1 LKQEENAMIKRLFP
15 MLLAVLL
22 LSSTAYAAEPELSQT
37 ELPEGV
43 TITDITE
50 RQSETVSD
58 FALPQFYPT
67 DIQTKTEDGVKLLLK
82 TFEVGPDV
90 SPASLIEASLT
101 QNGVEYEL
109 RDILRNI
116 APDTQEKKNASQ
128 SVTVESDSDKTKD
141 ILPLLPQSMDYSENG
156 FTGQLLLDESSIST
170 EVESTEGYR
179 YAVTDTREYPGL
191 VRNDPYLIPKTVQ
204 KSGVTL
210 TLCDV
215 SWSPGSD
222 YDPNPAS
229 YSATAFYKGS
239 ASGSKPSGYTA
250 TAAYSGEVA
259 KTVPGNMIYTLVYAA
274 KPIMPVELPESIN
287 LTPVLFGLG
296 GVLLVGGIGTV
307 IIFLLRRRRQHA
319 VPAFAEGVPD
329 VPKKRMRKPNML
341 SELEDDNEQD

>member
-1 LKQEENAMIKRLFP
+1 MIKRFFP

-22 LSSTAYAAEPELSQT
+22 LSVTAWTAEPELSQT

-50 RQSETVSD
+50 RQSETGSD

-90 SPASLIEASLT
+90 PPSLLIEAGLT

-109 RDILRNI
+109 RDILRN
-116 APDTQEKKNASQ
+116 ASPDGQERKTVSQ
-128 SVTVESDSDKTKD
+128 NVTVESDSDKTKD

-156 FTGQLLLDESSIST
+156 FTGQLMLDEASIST

-215 SWSPGSD
+215 NWSPGSD

-250 TAAYSGEVA
+250 AATYTGEVV
-259 KTVPGNMIYTLVYAA
+259 KTVPGNMVYTFVYAA
-274 KPIMPVELPESIN
+274 KPIVPVELPEEIN
-287 LTPVLFGLG
+287 IMPVLFGLG
-296 GVLLVGGIGTV
+296 GVVLAGGMVTV
-307 IIFLLRRRRQHA
+307 VVFLLRRRRQNA
-319 VPAFAEGVPD
+319 VPAFADGIEE

-341 SELEDDNEQD
+341 SELEDGDEQD

>member
-1 LKQEENAMIKRLFP
+1 MVKRIFP
-15 MLLAVLL
+15 MLLTVLIL
-22 LSSTAYAAEPELSQT
+22 CTTVYAAEPELPQT
-37 ELPEGV
+37 ELPEGITV
-43 TITDITE
+43 TDITE
-50 RQSETVSD
+50 HNTAAEYTP
-58 FALPQFYPT
+58 PQYYPT

-90 SPASLIEASLT
+90 SPASLIEAGLA

-109 RDILRNI
+109 RNILRNTS
-116 APDTQEKKNASQ
+116 PDTQEKKNASQ

-156 FTGQLLLDESSIST
+156 FTGQLLLDEASIST

-215 SWSPGSD
+215 NWSPGSD

-239 ASGSKPSGYTA
+239 ANGSRPSGYTA
-250 TAAYSGEVA
+250 TATYSGEVV
-259 KTVPGNMIYTLVYAA
+259 KTVPGNIVYTLVYAA
-274 KPIMPVELPESIN
+274 KPIAPVDLPEGIN

-296 GVLLVGGIGTV
+296 AVVLVGGMVTAV
-307 IIFLLRRRRQHA
+307 MFLLRCRGRNT
-319 VPAFAEGVPD
+319 VPAFADGMDEI
-329 VPKKRMRKPNML
+329 PKKRMRKPNML
-341 SELEDDNEQD
+341 SELEDDDEQD